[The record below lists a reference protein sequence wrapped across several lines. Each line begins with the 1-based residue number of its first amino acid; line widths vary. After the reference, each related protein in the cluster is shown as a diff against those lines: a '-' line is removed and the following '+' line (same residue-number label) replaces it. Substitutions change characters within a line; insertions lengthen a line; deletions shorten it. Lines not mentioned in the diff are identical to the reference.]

1 MSGLA
6 AVRTRP
12 VRREALALLAGGAS
26 AMLAGLTGALVLL
39 GVSMPPAATSLA
51 ATHGVLMAL
60 GFLGTVIAL
69 ERAVALDRSWG
80 YLSPGASA
88 AGAMLALTG
97 QPTAAAVAF
106 AVAGLSLLAVYAALA
121 RVERSLQLAVQVSG
135 AGAWVLASVVLLAGM
150 PVNLA
155 TPWMAAF
162 LVLTVAGERLDLA
175 RLGGLPVQGRR
186 LFVVIWVWFMSG
198 ISMVAVSPDLGVR
211 LAGTGLLALTVWLV
225 RNDIA
230 RRTVRMAG
238 VTRYIAL
245 CLLAGYV
252 WLAVAGAVW
261 VVGGLGSAMI
271 WMDLRL
277 HALFLGFVISMVFG
291 HAPVIV
297 PALLRVP
304 LPYKPWFYLHLALLH
319 AGLVVRFAG
328 DALSMP
334 DLRIAGGVMN
344 VSAIL
349 LFVCVSAAAS
359 VSEARRRRK
368 LVAKGSAARAAA
380 AGATGATGGVA

>member
-1 MSGLA
+1 MSGAVA
-6 AVRTRP
+6 ARTRP
-12 VRREALALLAGGAS
+12 VRREALALLAGGAL

-39 GVSMPPAATSLA
+39 GVSMPPATTSLA
-51 ATHGVLMAL
+51 ASHGVLMAL

-69 ERAVALDRSWG
+69 ERAVALDRTWG

-88 AGAMLALTG
+88 AGVVLALAG
-97 QPTAAAVAF
+97 QPVAAAGAF
-106 AVAGLSLLAVYAALA
+106 AVAGLGLLAVYAALA
-121 RVERSLQLAVQVSG
+121 MIERSLQLAVQVSG
-135 AGAWVLASVVLLAGM
+135 GGAWLVASVVLLVGM
-150 PVNLA
+150 PVTLA

-175 RLGGLPVQGRR
+175 RLGGLPARSRR
-186 LFVVIWVWFMSG
+186 LFIVIWGWFMIG
-198 ISMVAVSPDLGVR
+198 ISVVVLSPDLGVR
-211 LAGTGLLALTVWLV
+211 LAGTGLLALTVWFA

-230 RRTVRMAG
+230 RRTVRIAG

-245 CLLAGYV
+245 CLLTGYV
-252 WLAVAGAVW
+252 WLAVAGVVW
-261 VVGGLGSAMI
+261 VGGGMESTMI

-304 LPYKPWFYLHLALLH
+304 LPYKPWFYVHLALLH
-319 AGLVVRFAG
+319 AGLVVRLTG
-328 DALSMP
+328 DLLSIS
-334 DLRIAGGVMN
+334 DIRIVGGVMN

-349 LFVCVSAAAS
+349 LFVVTSVTASA
-359 VSEARRRRK
+359 SEARRRRR
-368 LVAKGSAARAAA
+368 LVAKGAAARAA
-380 AGATGATGGVA
+380 TGGVVA